1 MSKIEQIE
9 KTINEIAHV
18 LGNNEKLCRLLYIDS
33 PDALTK
39 SNFIK
44 PTFQT
49 LFDEKYINTTP
60 QQQSGIQELGRNT
73 FIILRIS
80 SLRFTEDSNNIEVY
94 ADCSI
99 ITNTNTVR
107 LEGNRDRA
115 LLIADTIEE
124 ALTNHKFSSAGEIR
138 VDDIDNIVYSE
149 YEFGYIVSFNFKDQ
163 ITKKK
168 VEI

>member
-39 SNFIK
+39 PNFIK

-124 ALTNHKFSSAGEIR
+124 ALTNHKFSSAGEIY
-138 VDDIDNIVYSE
+138 VDDIDNVVYSE

>member
-18 LGNNEKLCRLLYIDS
+18 LGDNEKLCRLLYIDS

-39 SNFIK
+39 PNFIK
-44 PTFQT
+44 PSFQT

-60 QQQSGIQELGRNT
+60 QQQSGILELGRNT
-73 FIILRIS
+73 LIILRIS
-80 SLRFTEDSNNIEVY
+80 SLRFTEDSNNVQVY
-94 ADCSI
+94 VDCAI
-99 ITNTNTVR
+99 ITNLNTVR
-107 LEGNRDRA
+107 LDNNRDRA
-115 LLIADTIEE
+115 LLIADVIEE
-124 ALTNHKFSSAGEIR
+124 ELTNHKFSSAGE
-138 VDDIDNIVYSE
+138 VQVENIDNQVYSE
-149 YEFGYIVSFNFKDQ
+149 YEFGYVLSFNFQDQ

>member
-39 SNFIK
+39 PNFIK

-124 ALTNHKFSSAGEIR
+124 ALTNHKFSSAGEIH
-138 VDDIDNIVYSE
+138 VDDIDNVVYSE
-149 YEFGYIVSFNFKDQ
+149 YEF
-163 ITKKK
+163 
-168 VEI
+168 

>member
-39 SNFIK
+39 PNFIK

-124 ALTNHKFSSAGEIR
+124 ALTNHKFSSAGEIH
-138 VDDIDNIVYSE
+138 VEDIDNVVYSE
-149 YEFGYIVSFNFKDQ
+149 YEFGYVVSFNFKDQ